1 MNIQNFIDNGSSL
14 EVRKDTIRGSRRISN
29 YFWLLFLYASGF
41 NFFLTGLSSYF
52 NKNVVSF
59 IEASNIDYKEAE
71 DRGYFKL
78 DILNVGVYENVK
90 DETHLV
96 ELVTKEPD
104 WSLLEHKEIV
114 EQLFHIHNH
123 FDIVNTL
130 KPKSVEQLAAVFAII
145 RPAKR
150 HLAKQ
155 NWNEIDDNV
164 WKKPTDGT
172 YFFKKSHAIGYALAI
187 VLQLNLLVEQANST
201 NL

>member
-1 MNIQNFIDNGSSL
+1 MKLKLPDIDIDVADRHKVLENFDSFNASLDGLKKHNTGVYFTDIPVNPITNTSS
-14 EVRKDTIRGSRRISN
+14 
-29 YFWLLFLYASGF
+29 
-41 NFFLTGLSSYF
+41 
-52 NKNVVSF
+52 
-59 IEASNIDYKEAE
+59 IDYKEAE

-90 DETHLV
+90 NETHLV

-130 KPKSVEQLAAVFAII
+130 KPKSVEQLASVLAII

-155 NWNEIDDNV
+155 NWNEIEVNV

-172 YFFKKSHAIGYALAI
+172 YFFKKSHAVGYAMAI
-187 VLQLNLLVEQANST
+187 VLQLNLLTEQAKT
-201 NL
+201 E

>member
-1 MNIQNFIDNGSSL
+1 MNNIAKTDIDI
-14 EVRKDTIRGSRRISN
+14 DTKNRDDILNLIKHIPASIKSN
-29 YFWLLFLYASGF
+29 TETKKH
-41 NFFLTGLSSYF
+41 NTGVYVTDVPV
-52 NKNVVSF
+52 NPF

-96 ELVTKEPD
+96 ELVTKDPD

-130 KPKSVEQLAAVFAII
+130 KPKSVEQLAAVLAII

-150 HLAKQ
+150 HLAKK
-155 NWNEIDDNV
+155 NWNEINNDV
-164 WKKPTDGT
+164 WQKPTDGT
-172 YFFKKSHAIGYALAI
+172 YFFKKSHAVGYAMAI
-187 VLQLNLLVEQANST
+187 VLQLNLLTEQAKT
-201 NL
+201 E